1 MFKVKLRL
9 EQGIFSSCHGHSS
22 LESCSAAFPPSPVM
36 QTLLLTANLQTV
48 SVLTQSNGCSQ
59 FDALLAG
66 LQINL
71 GRHTMPSCLTAAWKK
86 NIETVLAIHKRQRLR
101 VPLTLLPALSIHG
114 RHLLARIN
122 YQHL

>member
-36 QTLLLTANLQTV
+36 QTLLPTANLQTV

-86 NIETVLAIHKRQRLR
+86 KHKNCSGDTQKAKIAGPSDPAPCSQRSWA
-101 VPLTLLPALSIHG
+101 PSAGT
-114 RHLLARIN
+114 N
-122 YQHL
+122 